1 MREKLESFF
10 HGAQKAVRR
19 TIRQRKFS
27 QDNAEHFQKIRRV
40 IGRDI
45 ADGSP
50 VFEPPGNKSWVI
62 YGGAGSGKT
71 TCVSNPAVQ
80 SLIWDHTRALVI
92 NDVKSGEITHQI
104 AALCIKLGRK
114 FAVIDDSYVMGIGYP
129 YRIRVNPFGNLVTA
143 FQKHS
148 PDLLLEIE
156 TAANTI
162 IPEPEGGLDKNFFF
176 RQVPREVLVF
186 AILALLE
193 HSATLTTPGG
203 LTAFISDPETFNSII
218 DIEAEEGEELT
229 RNRARQLKELRDK
242 DPEHYSQHTLAA
254 QSALRLFMAGSPLA
268 EAGRDADVTHEQLL
282 KEKYI
287 VCVVQ
292 NPRNAARLGTYYG
305 LLFNA
310 FLSAQLSAECGKTTI
325 IFDEVANT
333 PAKEIIEK
341 VTVFRGAKLQ
351 VLYIAQSRADLI
363 RQNGEKLIQTLEDN
377 CCIQWLQ
384 FGNFEEAERVSKA
397 IGEIDN
403 VNFNLGGSSDKP
415 DFTTTF
421 QTGREPLFTIDELM
435 SLPPSEQFLRV
446 PGVGWIHCLK
456 IRQNEIAPSCF
467 DLGENPVEGGWL
479 ELDVKINLADYFEV
493 MT

>member
-1 MREKLESFF
+1 M
-10 HGAQKAVRR
+10 
-19 TIRQRKFS
+19 
-27 QDNAEHFQKIRRV
+27 
-40 IGRDI
+40 
-45 ADGSP
+45 
-50 VFEPPGNKSWVI
+50 
-62 YGGAGSGKT
+62 
-71 TCVSNPAVQ
+71 
-80 SLIWDHTRALVI
+80 
-92 NDVKSGEITHQI
+92 
-104 AALCIKLGRK
+104 
-114 FAVIDDSYVMGIGYP
+114 
-129 YRIRVNPFGNLVTA
+129 
-143 FQKHS
+143 
-148 PDLLLEIE
+148 
-156 TAANTI
+156 
-162 IPEPEGGLDKNFFF
+162 
-176 RQVPREVLVF
+176 
-186 AILALLE
+186 ALLE
-193 HSATLTTPGG
+193 HSAALTTPGG
-203 LTAFISDPETFNSII
+203 LAALIADPETFNSVI
-218 DIEAEEGEELT
+218 DIEADEGEELT

-242 DPEHYSQHTLAA
+242 DPEHYSQHMLAA

-282 KEKYI
+282 AEKYV

-292 NPRNAARLGTYYG
+292 NPKNAARLGTYYG
-305 LLFNA
+305 LMFNA
-310 FLSAQLSAECGKTTI
+310 FLSAQLSSECGKTTI

-333 PAKEIIEK
+333 PAKELIEK

-467 DLGENPVEGGWL
+467 DLGDNPVEGGRL
-479 ELDVKINLADYFEV
+479 EPDVKINLADYFEV
-493 MT
+493 EK